1 MMAEKHD
8 LPVHR
13 ARAFL
18 EPGPILLVT
27 SCHDGEC
34 NVMTMGWHMV
44 LEFTPSLVGC
54 MISAGNHSFELIRQS
69 AECVL
74 NLPTLDM
81 LDAVVAIG
89 NCSGRDKDKFAGFN
103 LDVQAADH
111 IRAPLLTACHAN
123 FECRLA
129 DDRMVKDYNLFLFEI
144 VKAHVAPRPKHPRT
158 LHYTGD
164 GVFVVAGKTVSRRS
178 DFRPGLLGNG
188 R

>member
-1 MMAEKHD
+1 MVEKQD

-27 SCHDGEC
+27 SCHDGER

-54 MISAGNHSFELIRQS
+54 MISVGNHSFELIRQS

-123 FECRLA
+123 FERRLP
-129 DDRMVKDYNLFLFEI
+129 DDRMVKDYNLFIFEI
-144 VKAHVAPRPKHPRT
+144 VKAHVAPQPKHPRT

-178 DFRPGLLGNG
+178 DFRLGLLGNG

>member
-1 MMAEKHD
+1 M
-8 LPVHR
+8 
-13 ARAFL
+13 
-18 EPGPILLVT
+18 
-27 SCHDGEC
+27 
-34 NVMTMGWHMV
+34 
-44 LEFTPSLVGC
+44 
-54 MISAGNHSFELIRQS
+54 
-69 AECVL
+69 L

-81 LDAVVAIG
+81 LDAVVGIG

-129 DDRMVKDYNLFLFEI
+129 DDRMVKDYNLFIFEI
-144 VKAHVAPRPKHPRT
+144 VKAHVAPQPKHPRT

-164 GVFVVAGKTVSRRS
+164 GVFVVAGKTVERS
-178 DFRPGLLGNG
+178 DFRPELLGNG